1 MNKAED
7 IKVDVIAKLLAA
19 TVEEIAKLDDVIKCL
34 NTIQELQ
41 EGRGVKRTWFIAQP
55 ENTYSLGN
63 FANPKTLYVDNIAGA
78 SDVLIVFDNEPIMFK
93 VKAGQSAY
101 IPCQGTKSFI
111 VSSECRILAINQAVL
126 GGVI

>member
-7 IKVDVIAKLLAA
+7 SKVDVTAKLLAA
-19 TVEEIAKLDDVIKCL
+19 TIEEIAKLDDVLKCL

-63 FANPKTLYVDNIAGA
+63 FNNPKTLYIDNLTGDKDIT
-78 SDVLIVFDNEPIMFK
+78 IIFDNEPISFEAK
-93 VKAGQSAY
+93 LGFGTF
-101 IPCQGTKSFI
+101 IPCQGAKSFT